1 MMGRIPSMVP
11 SCFRR
16 VGVVALCATAF
27 LLSACETLPEAGKK
41 LSDMTGFKTGMR
53 AGELPPV
60 PAARTW
66 PDAAQ
71 DVRNQ
76 RARGYGLVD
85 MPDMQAYLNGL
96 LQKIKQSAGV
106 PTWPGAVYITAA
118 TDLDAYCTGAGNI
131 YVSLPWLQSME
142 SEDEMVA
149 LLSHE
154 FGHVY
159 TNSHQLES
167 AITGTDEAAKW
178 TAVGVALARK
188 VGNASGWNAVDSVM
202 AAYQFGKNTLA
213 PAWGRNEEENAD
225 TFGATVSL
233 QMGYS
238 FPSGFKAFLER
249 MATWESDNEKRRI
262 EERATLLQQLKT
274 ASADSVR
281 AKNGTVKGAQ
291 VNLQDAQIEMNA
303 SVVELSHNLSGGLS
317 DLVKKITQSHPDV
330 EARLTSLT
338 AQVQPLMAGK
348 PRPQATVE
356 PWKRALAQP
365 RTAVVL
371 LNYQRVADAR
381 TALQRQDFRT
391 ARKLALEA
399 ASGPTAQ
406 HAMPLMMLDLTENY
420 ADTNQ
425 PLRTAPSRAR
435 GTPQRPPAA
444 VQRNMNPLE
453 RNIRSEP
460 DRAWRIYVTR
470 ANQLV
475 GAGQNTQ
482 AKAVMADGLVYFDQA
497 PAAWPDAIAFAGQVE
512 GWDKAKQLAQTC
524 AKRFPS
530 SATLCQQAAA
540 SPQEVAETARQTDAK
555 AKSIVDKS
563 KWFKK

>member
-1 MMGRIPSMVP
+1 MMDRIQPSTVP
-11 SCFRR
+11 SRFHR
-16 VGVVALCATAF
+16 VCAVALCSTAF
-27 LLSACETLPEAGKK
+27 LLSACETLPEASKK
-41 LSDMTGFKTGMR
+41 LGDMTGFKTGIR

-60 PAARTW
+60 PVVRTW
-66 PDAAQ
+66 PDSVQ

-106 PTWPGAVYITAA
+106 PNWPGTVYITAA
-118 TDLDAYCTGAGNI
+118 TDLEAYCTGAGNI

-154 FGHVY
+154 LGHVY
-159 TNSHQLES
+159 MNSHQLES
-167 AITGTDEAAKW
+167 VITGTDEAAKW

-188 VGNASGWNAVDSVM
+188 VGNASGWTSVDSLV

-213 PAWGRNEEENAD
+213 PAWGRSEEENAD
-225 TFGATVSL
+225 AFGATISL
-233 QMGYS
+233 KMGYS

-249 MATWESDNEKRRI
+249 MATWESDNEKRRV
-262 EERATLLQQLKT
+262 EERATLLQQLKA

-281 AKNGTVKGAQ
+281 AQNGKVQGAQ
-291 VNLQDAQIEMNA
+291 VNLQDAQIGLNA

-317 DLVKKITQSHPDV
+317 ELVKKITQSHPDV

-365 RTAVVL
+365 RTAAVL

-381 TALQRQDFRT
+381 TALQQQDFRT

-399 ASGPTAQ
+399 SSGPTAQ
-406 HAMPLMMLDLTENY
+406 HALPLMMLDLTENY
-420 ADTNQ
+420 ADTN
-425 PLRTAPSRAR
+425 PPVKTVPSRAR
-435 GTPQRPPAA
+435 GTPQRPAV
-444 VQRNMNPLE
+444 VQRNIHPLE
-453 RNIRSEP
+453 RNIGSEP
-460 DRAWRIYVTR
+460 DRAWRIYLTR
-470 ANQLV
+470 ANQLL
-475 GAGQNTQ
+475 GAGQNAQ
-482 AKAVMADGLVYFDQA
+482 AKAVMADGMGYFDQA
-497 PAAWPDAIAFAGQVE
+497 PAAWPEAIAFVGGLD
-512 GWDKAKQLAQTC
+512 GWDKAKQMAQTC
-524 AKRFPS
+524 AQRFPS

-540 SPQEVAETARQTDAK
+540 SPQERAASQQKAEAK
-555 AKSIVDKS
+555 AKSIVDK
-563 KWFKK
+563 WIKK